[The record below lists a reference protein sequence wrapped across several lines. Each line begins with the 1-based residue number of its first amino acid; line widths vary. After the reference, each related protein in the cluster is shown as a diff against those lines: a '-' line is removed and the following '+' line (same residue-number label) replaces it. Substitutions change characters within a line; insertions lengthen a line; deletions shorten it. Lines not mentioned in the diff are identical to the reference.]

1 MADNQTIGSV
11 AIIGAGDMGHG
22 IAEACALAGMS
33 VYLKDVKQE
42 LLDTALSRIKNSL
55 ETLARKGKIQAD
67 QVASICSRIHPCL
80 DYVAIPRSVPLA
92 IEAVPEVITLKQRI
106 FADLDKHLQPDAI
119 IASNTSNMSIT
130 ALAETTRRPSQVVGL
145 HFFNPAVIMDAVE
158 VIKGKATSRETFDA
172 ARRFV
177 TCLGKLAVPVLKDLP
192 GFIVNR
198 VQVAAQ
204 VVINKVVEL
213 GIATHGEIDAM
224 ARKMAQPMGPFE
236 VYDFVGLDVVKHGH
250 DYFASTL
257 GPDYASPRWLDQ
269 LVAAGLLGKKT
280 GKGIYDWSS
289 GRAAIGDAPPTEKL
303 NMLDLI
309 AVQINE
315 AAKLIETGAVEDP
328 GDIDVAIANGT
339 GNKAGIFGVFAPRRA
354 HKIKRR
360 GALSSTLG

>member
-145 HFFNPAVIMDAVE
+145 HFFNPAVIMDAV
-158 VIKGKATSRETFDA
+158 
-172 ARRFV
+172 
-177 TCLGKLAVPVLKDLP
+177 
-192 GFIVNR
+192 
-198 VQVAAQ
+198 
-204 VVINKVVEL
+204 
-213 GIATHGEIDAM
+213 
-224 ARKMAQPMGPFE
+224 
-236 VYDFVGLDVVKHGH
+236 
-250 DYFASTL
+250 
-257 GPDYASPRWLDQ
+257 
-269 LVAAGLLGKKT
+269 
-280 GKGIYDWSS
+280 
-289 GRAAIGDAPPTEKL
+289 
-303 NMLDLI
+303 
-309 AVQINE
+309 
-315 AAKLIETGAVEDP
+315 
-328 GDIDVAIANGT
+328 
-339 GNKAGIFGVFAPRRA
+339 
-354 HKIKRR
+354 
-360 GALSSTLG
+360 